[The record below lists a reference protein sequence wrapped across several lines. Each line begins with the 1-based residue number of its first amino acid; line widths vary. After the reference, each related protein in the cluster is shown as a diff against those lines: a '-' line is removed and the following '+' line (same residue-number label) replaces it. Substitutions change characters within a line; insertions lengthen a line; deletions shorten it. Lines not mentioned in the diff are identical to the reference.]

1 MSSITSLEPRIVWE
15 QFDAITRVPRPS
27 KKEGRIIDFL
37 VDFAKQHNIEY
48 SKDAIGNVVMR
59 KPATPGM
66 EERAAVILQ
75 SHMDMVC
82 ETAPDCTKDMTR
94 EGLDL
99 FVDGDTIGARGTTLG
114 GDDGI
119 AVAMALAILAAD
131 NIPHPP
137 LEVVITV
144 DEETGMLG
152 AAALDASVLKGRTML
167 NLDSEDEGV
176 LTVSCA
182 GGNVSVCTLPVTR
195 APFSGTALTVTV
207 GGLLGGHSGA
217 EIDKGRGNANLLMG
231 RVLYA
236 VGARTPLRLVSVA
249 GGLKDNAIPRES
261 RAVIAVADAAAAQAA
276 IADMDAALR
285 HEYAA
290 ADPDVSVRVDAAQA
304 QQPPMDVAST
314 QRAVCMLC
322 CLPNGIQAMSRD
334 IPGLVQTS
342 LNLGILTTDAD
353 TVQASFCVRSSVS
366 TQKEMLVARLR
377 CLMAQ
382 LGGTVTVSG
391 DYPAW
396 EYRKDSPLRERMIAV
411 FREQYGRDPKV
422 EAIHAGVECGLF
434 AGKLPGLDCVSF
446 GPDLTEIH
454 TCRER
459 MHIASVQRVWRY
471 TLEVLRRCK

>member
-1 MSSITSLEPRIVWE
+1 
-15 QFDAITRVPRPS
+15 
-27 KKEGRIIDFL
+27 
-37 VDFAKQHNIEY
+37 
-48 SKDAIGNVVMR
+48 
-59 KPATPGM
+59 
-66 EERAAVILQ
+66 
-75 SHMDMVC
+75 
-82 ETAPDCTKDMTR
+82 
-94 EGLDL
+94 
-99 FVDGDTIGARGTTLG
+99 
-114 GDDGI
+114 
-119 AVAMALAILAAD
+119 MALAILAAND
-131 NIPHPP
+131 IPHPP

-207 GGLLGGHSGA
+207 GGLLGGHSGT

-236 VGARTPLRLVSVA
+236 VSEHTPLRLVSVD
-249 GGLKDNAIPRES
+249 GGLKDNAIPREC
-261 RAVIAVADAAAAQAA
+261 RAVIIVTDAAAAQAA
-276 IADMDAALR
+276 ISDMDAALR

-290 ADPDVSVRVDAAQA
+290 ADPDVFVRAETTQA
-304 QQPPMDVAST
+304 QQPPMDAAST
-314 QRAVCMLC
+314 QRAACMLC
-322 CLPNGIQAMSRD
+322 CLPNGIQAISRD

-342 LNLGILTTDAD
+342 LNLGILTTDAN
-353 TVQASFCVRSSVS
+353 TVQASFCVRSSVA

-382 LGGTVTVSG
+382 LGGTVAVSG

-396 EYRKDSPLRERMIAV
+396 EYRKDSPLRERMVAV
-411 FREQYGRDPKV
+411 FREQYGREPKV

>member
-1 MSSITSLEPRIVWE
+1 MPILDHLEPRAVFSCFE
-15 QFDAITRVPRPS
+15 QLCAIPHGSGNTKAISDYLVRFAAEHQLRCIQDAHNNV
-27 KKEGRIIDFL
+27 II
-37 VDFAKQHNIEY
+37 FAP
-48 SKDAIGNVVMR
+48 G
-59 KPATPGM
+59 TPGY
-66 EERAAVILQ
+66 ESAAPVILQ
-75 SHMDMVC
+75 GHMDMVC
-82 ETAPDCTKDMTR
+82 ETAPDCAKDMAR

-119 AVAMALAILAAD
+119 AVA
-131 NIPHPP
+131 
-137 LEVVITV
+137 
-144 DEETGMLG
+144 
-152 AAALDASVLKGRTML
+152 
-167 NLDSEDEGV
+167 
-176 LTVSCA
+176 
-182 GGNVSVCTLPVTR
+182 
-195 APFSGTALTVTV
+195 
-207 GGLLGGHSGA
+207 
-217 EIDKGRGNANLLMG
+217 
-231 RVLYA
+231 
-236 VGARTPLRLVSVA
+236 
-249 GGLKDNAIPRES
+249 
-261 RAVIAVADAAAAQAA
+261 DAAAAQAA
-276 IADMDAALR
+276 IADMDATLR

-304 QQPPMDVAST
+304 QQPPMDEAST

-382 LGGTVTVSG
+382 LGGTVAVSG

-396 EYRKDSPLRERMIAV
+396 EYRKDSPLRERMVAV

>member
-1 MSSITSLEPRIVWE
+1 MPILEHLQPQAVFAHFE
-15 QFDAITRVPRPS
+15 QLCAIPHGSGNTKAISDYLVRFAAARGLRHIQDAHNNV
-27 KKEGRIIDFL
+27 IIFCP
-37 VDFAKQHNIEY
+37 
-48 SKDAIGNVVMR
+48 G
-59 KPATPGM
+59 TPGY
-66 EERAAVILQ
+66 ETAAPVILQ
-75 SHMDMVC
+75 GHMDMVC
-82 ETAPDCTKDMTR
+82 ETAPDCTKDLTR

-99 FVDGDTIGARGTTLG
+99 FIDGDTIGARGTTLG

-119 AVAMALAILAAD
+119 AVAMALAILDAD
-131 NIPHPP
+131 DIPHPP
-137 LEVVITV
+137 LEVVLTV

-152 AAALDASVLKGRTML
+152 ADALDASVLQGRTML
-167 NLDSEDEGV
+167 NIDSEDEGI

-195 APFSGTALTVTV
+195 AAFSGTALTVTV

-217 EIDKGRGNANLLMG
+217 EIDKGRGNANQLLG

-236 VGARTPLRLVSVA
+236 VGARTALRVVCA
-249 GGLKDNAIPRES
+249 DGGLKDNAIPRES
-261 RAVIAVADAAAAQAA
+261 RAVITVADPDAAQAA
-276 IADMDAALR
+276 IAGMDAAFR

-290 ADPDVSVRVDAAQA
+290 ADPDVFVRTDPAQP
-304 QQPPMDVAST
+304 QMPPMDAAST

-322 CLPNGIQAMSRD
+322 CLPNGVQAMSRD

-342 LNLGILTTDAD
+342 LNLGILTTDERC
-353 TVQASFCVRSSVS
+353 VQASFCVRSSVA

-382 LGGTVTVSG
+382 LGGSVDVSG

-396 EYRKDSPLRERMIAV
+396 EFRKDSPLRERMIDV
-411 FREQYGRDPKV
+411 FREQYGHDPKV

>member
-1 MSSITSLEPRIVWE
+1 MPILEKLQPQAVFAHFE
-15 QFDAITRVPRPS
+15 QLCAIPHGSGNTKAISDYLVRFAAARGLRHIQDAHNNV
-27 KKEGRIIDFL
+27 IIFCP
-37 VDFAKQHNIEY
+37 
-48 SKDAIGNVVMR
+48 G
-59 KPATPGM
+59 TPGY
-66 EERAAVILQ
+66 ETAAPVILQ
-75 SHMDMVC
+75 GHMDMVC
-82 ETAPDCTKDMTR
+82 ETAPDCAKDLTR

-99 FVDGDTIGARGTTLG
+99 FIDGDTIGARGTTLG

-119 AVAMALAILAAD
+119 AVAIALAILDAD
-131 NIPHPP
+131 DIPHPP
-137 LEVVITV
+137 LEVVLTV

-152 AAALDASVLKGRTML
+152 AEALDASVLQGRTML
-167 NLDSEDEGV
+167 NLDSEDEGI

-195 APFSGTALTVTV
+195 AAFPGTALTVTV
-207 GGLLGGHSGA
+207 SGLLGGHSGA
-217 EIDKGRGNANLLMG
+217 EIDKGRGNANQLLG

-236 VGARTPLRLVSVA
+236 VGVRTALRVVCVD

-261 RAVIAVADAAAAQAA
+261 RAVITVADPDAAQAA
-276 IADMDAALR
+276 IAGMDA
-285 HEYAA
+285 
-290 ADPDVSVRVDAAQA
+290 
-304 QQPPMDVAST
+304 AST

-322 CLPNGIQAMSRD
+322 CLPNGVQTMSQD
-334 IPGLVQTS
+334 IPDLVQTS
-342 LNLGILTTDAD
+342 LNLGILTTDEQC
-353 TVQASFCVRSSVS
+353 VQASFCVRSSVA

-382 LGGTVTVSG
+382 LGGSVDVSG

-396 EYRKDSPLRERMIAV
+396 EFRKDSPLRERMIDV
-411 FREQYGRDPKV
+411 FREQYGHDPKV

>member
-1 MSSITSLEPRIVWE
+1 
-15 QFDAITRVPRPS
+15 
-27 KKEGRIIDFL
+27 
-37 VDFAKQHNIEY
+37 
-48 SKDAIGNVVMR
+48 
-59 KPATPGM
+59 
-66 EERAAVILQ
+66 
-75 SHMDMVC
+75 
-82 ETAPDCTKDMTR
+82 
-94 EGLDL
+94 
-99 FVDGDTIGARGTTLG
+99 
-114 GDDGI
+114 
-119 AVAMALAILAAD
+119 MALAILDAD
-131 NIPHPP
+131 DIPHPP

-207 GGLLGGHSGA
+207 GGLLGGHSGT

-236 VGARTPLRLVSVA
+236 VSERTPLRLVSVV

-261 RAVIAVADAAAAQAA
+261 WAVIIVTDAAAAQAA

-290 ADPDVSVRVDAAQA
+290 ADPDVFVRAETTQA
-304 QQPPMDVAST
+304 QQPPMDAAST

-322 CLPNGIQAMSRD
+322 CLPNGVQAISRD

-342 LNLGILTTDAD
+342 LNLGILTTDAN
-353 TVQASFCVRSSVS
+353 TVQASFCVRSSVA

-382 LGGTVTVSG
+382 LGGTVTVLG

-396 EYRKDSPLRERMIAV
+396 EYRKDSPLRERMVAV
-411 FREQYGRDPKV
+411 FHEQYGREPKV

>member
-1 MSSITSLEPRIVWE
+1 MPILEKLQPQAVFAHFE
-15 QFDAITRVPRPS
+15 QLCAIPHGSGNTKAISDYLVRFAAARGLRHIQDAHNNV
-27 KKEGRIIDFL
+27 IIFCP
-37 VDFAKQHNIEY
+37 
-48 SKDAIGNVVMR
+48 G
-59 KPATPGM
+59 TPGY
-66 EERAAVILQ
+66 EAAAPVILQ
-75 SHMDMVC
+75 GHMDMVC
-82 ETAPDCTKDMTR
+82 ETAPDCAKDMTS

-119 AVAMALAILAAD
+119 AVAMALAILDAD
-131 NIPHPP
+131 DIPHPP
-137 LEVVITV
+137 LEVVLTV

-152 AAALDASVLKGRTML
+152 ADALDASVLQGRTML
-167 NLDSEDEGV
+167 NLDSEDEGI

-195 APFSGTALTVTV
+195 AAFPGTALTVTV

-217 EIDKGRGNANLLMG
+217 EIDKGRGNANQLLG

-236 VGARTPLRLVSVA
+236 VGARTALRVVCVD

-261 RAVIAVADAAAAQAA
+261 RAVITVADPDAAQAA
-276 IADMDAALR
+276 IVDMDAALR

-290 ADPDVSVRVDAAQA
+290 ADPDVFVRAEPAQP
-304 QQPPMDVAST
+304 QMPPMDAAST

-322 CLPNGIQAMSRD
+322 CLPNGIQAMSQD

-342 LNLGILTTDAD
+342 LNLGILTTSEQC
-353 TVQASFCVRSSVS
+353 VRASFCVRSSVA

-377 CLMAQ
+377 CLMVQ
-382 LGGTVTVSG
+382 LGGSVDVSG

-396 EYRKDSPLRERMIAV
+396 EYRKDSPLRERMIDV
-411 FREQYGRDPKV
+411 FREQYGHDPKV

>member
-1 MSSITSLEPRIVWE
+1 MPILEKLQPQAVFAHFE
-15 QFDAITRVPRPS
+15 QLCAIPHGSGNTKAISDYLVRFAAARGLRHIQDAHNNV
-27 KKEGRIIDFL
+27 IIFCP
-37 VDFAKQHNIEY
+37 
-48 SKDAIGNVVMR
+48 G
-59 KPATPGM
+59 TPGY
-66 EERAAVILQ
+66 ETAAPVILQ
-75 SHMDMVC
+75 GHMDMVC
-82 ETAPDCTKDMTR
+82 ETAPDCTKDLTR

-99 FVDGDTIGARGTTLG
+99 FIDGDTIGARGTTLG

-119 AVAMALAILAAD
+119 AVAMALAILDAD
-131 NIPHPP
+131 DIPHPP
-137 LEVVITV
+137 LEVVLTV

-152 AAALDASVLKGRTML
+152 ADVLDASVLQGRTML
-167 NLDSEDEGV
+167 NIDSEDEGI

-195 APFSGTALTVTV
+195 AAFPGTALTVTV
-207 GGLLGGHSGA
+207 SGLLGGHSGA
-217 EIDKGRGNANLLMG
+217 EIDKGRGNANQLLG

-236 VGARTPLRLVSVA
+236 VGARTALRVVCVD

-261 RAVIAVADAAAAQAA
+261 RAVITVADPDAAQTA

-290 ADPDVSVRVDAAQA
+290 ADPDVFVRAEPAQP
-304 QQPPMDVAST
+304 QMPPMNAAST

-322 CLPNGIQAMSRD
+322 CLPNGIQAMSQD

-342 LNLGILTTDAD
+342 LNLGILTTSEQY
-353 TVQASFCVRSSVS
+353 VQASFCVRSSVA

-382 LGGTVTVSG
+382 LGGSVDVSG

-396 EYRKDSPLRERMIAV
+396 EYRKDSPLRERMINV
-411 FREQYGRDPKV
+411 FREQYGHDPKV

-459 MHIASVQRVWRY
+459 MHITSVQRVWRY

>member
-1 MSSITSLEPRIVWE
+1 MSEIVILEPRIERE
-15 QFDAITRVPRPS
+15 QFDAVTQVPRPS
-27 KKEGRIIDFL
+27 KKEGKIIEFL
-37 VDFAKQHNIEY
+37 VDFARKHNIENK
-48 SKDAIGNVVMR
+48 KDAIGYAVMR
-59 KPATPGM
+59 KPATPGF
-66 EERAAVILQ
+66 EDRPADILQ

-82 ETAPDCTKDMTR
+82 ETAPDCAKDLTR
-94 EGLDL
+94 EGRDL
-99 FVDGDTIGARGTTLG
+99 FIDGDTIGARGTTLG

-119 AVAMALAILAAD
+119 AVAMALAILD
-131 NIPHPP
+131 VDDIPHPP
-137 LEVVITV
+137 LEVVLTV

-152 AAALDASVLKGRTML
+152 AEALAASVLQGRTML
-167 NLDSEDEGV
+167 NLDSEDEGI

-195 APFSGTALTVTV
+195 AAFPGTVLTVTV
-207 GGLLGGHSGA
+207 GGLLGGHSGT
-217 EIDKGRGNANLLMG
+217 EIDKGRGNANRLLG

-236 VGARTPLRLVSVA
+236 VGARTALRVVCVD

-261 RAVIAVADAAAAQAA
+261 RAVITVADSDAAQAA

-290 ADPDVSVRVDAAQA
+290 ADPDVFVRAEPVQP
-304 QQPPMDVAST
+304 QMPPMDAAST

-322 CLPNGIQAMSRD
+322 CLPNGIQAMSQD

-342 LNLGILTTDAD
+342 LNLGILTTSEQC
-353 TVQASFCVRSSVS
+353 VQASFCVRSSVA

-377 CLMAQ
+377 CLMVQ
-382 LGGTVTVSG
+382 LGGSVDVSG

-396 EYRKDSPLRERMIAV
+396 EYRKDSPLRERMIDV
-411 FREQYGRDPKV
+411 FREQYGHDPKV